1 MRALCLPSLCF
12 KASMTGVNIN
22 MCHAPA
28 PFCPPTACYTHPL
41 MHKHFNTVL
50 KQPLHTEASCLTS
63 LPVIMTGPFST
74 NWHAHSLVT
83 CHTPGCLKR
92 DRAIALPHTDRWA
105 VEWSSS
111 CLRRR
116 VALSDPSLCPIAWCD
131 ASTSANWPRAAG
143 SLILPPVKGQGI
155 RMQNI
160 QVEEDNRNTVSSH
173 QKYMIKIGYI
183 TILPRE

>member
-1 MRALCLPSLCF
+1 MRVLCLPSLCF

-92 DRAIALPHTDRWA
+92 DRAIALPHTDGWA

-160 QVEEDNRNTVSSH
+160 QVGEDNRNTISSH
-173 QKYMIKIGYI
+173 QKHMIKIGYI